1 MTLIAAWK
9 EGDTP
14 VLIGDLVM
22 SRIGEFESPHHPLPT
37 RDDLDDLLPVEWFRH
52 IVEPCQK
59 VYAISDNVAI
69 GWCDHKL
76 SAKIIIKDIVNNYG
90 GKTLSLS
97 EIKNHFTSIT
107 KFKDLPCIIIGWV
120 AENNKMTC
128 FKWRSDQPQEFI
140 VADAFVEG
148 SGSEY
153 FRSIFTPLAVLGE
166 NPIESVLTK
175 VAHVLKDEV
184 LYGTNLW
191 QLFGGGFKIIYHDG
205 QRFVVLPSVTYIF
218 LQLEELEDE
227 DSLVLIG
234 PKRILK
240 FHQENQVIQI
250 MAVTLDETVI
260 SMHNRE
266 SQKLAPFQMHYTAP
280 ITAETGDK
288 FEVRDNLSLS
298 SSYYCI
304 CMDIK
309 CIDRPSTIRDDQFI
323 LLSLV
328 RCFPDNKKDSL
339 LEIAEQPDNTER
351 LVIQDKVFR
360 DIFNYLKTVKRNRA
374 ATNA

>member
-9 EGDTP
+9 EGGIP
-14 VLIGDLVM
+14 LLIGDLVV
-22 SRIGEFESPHHPLPT
+22 SQIGEFDSPHHPLPT
-37 RDDLDDLLPVEWFRH
+37 RDDLGDLLPVEWFRH

-59 VYAISDNVAI
+59 VYVISDNVAI
-69 GWCDHKL
+69 GWCDYKL
-76 SAKIIIKDIVNNYG
+76 TAKIIIKETLNRYE
-90 GKTLSLS
+90 GKILSLID
-97 EIKNHFTSIT
+97 IKNHFTSIT

-120 AENNKMTC
+120 VESNIMTC

-140 VADAFVEG
+140 VDDAFVEG

-153 FRSIFTPLAVLGE
+153 FRSIFTPLAVIGE
-166 NPIESVLTK
+166 NPLESALTR
-175 VAHVLKDEV
+175 VGHVLKDEV
-184 LYGTNLW
+184 LYGTNLEE
-191 QLFGGGFKIIYHDG
+191 LFGGGFKVIYHDG
-205 QRFVVLPSVTYIF
+205 HRFVVLPSVTYIF

-227 DSLVLIG
+227 ESLVLIG

-240 FHQENQVIQI
+240 FHQENQVIQT
-250 MAVTLDETVI
+250 MAVLIDETVI
-260 SMHNRE
+260 SMRDHETQN
-266 SQKLAPFQMHYTAP
+266 LAPFQMHYTAP

-288 FEVRDNLSLS
+288 FEVRDNLSFS
-298 SSYYCI
+298 SGYYCI

-328 RCFPDNKKDSL
+328 RCFPDNKKDLL
-339 LEIAEQPDNTER
+339 LEVVEQPDHTER

-360 DIFNYLKTVKRNRA
+360 DVFNYLKTVKRNR
-374 ATNA
+374 TSMNA